1 MMSRNDDGHFLRLFL
16 VRPCA
21 KEYQWLRSGGTH
33 KESLFFKYCCLVSW
47 NSVSS
52 QNPGILSH
60 ITRFPRSSLKITTLS
75 YLGSLQYLIREME
88 R

>member
-1 MMSRNDDGHFLRLFL
+1 MMTAIFSGYFSLGLAQRNISGLD
-16 VRPCA
+16 
-21 KEYQWLRSGGTH
+21 GGTH
-33 KESLFFKYCCLVSW
+33 KESLFFKYCCLVIW

-60 ITRFPRSSLKITTLS
+60 RTRFPGSSLKITTLS
-75 YLGSLQYLIREME
+75 YLGSLQYLIREIE